1 MTGDIIM
8 DGNNIVWSRIPTNN
22 NDIVNKNYVDTY
34 ALLIWHNLNDLIDKP
49 GALANL
55 TEVSVGNAGNVLM
68 WNGTTA
74 TYTKIKTHTIDPYA
88 ETDYNNLNRLITKTD
103 YTSFVNN

>member
-1 MTGDIIM
+1 MK
-8 DGNNIVWSRIPTNN
+8 S
-22 NDIVNKNYVDTY
+22 YVDTS
-34 ALLIWHNLNDLIDKP
+34 ALLIWQNLNDLIDKP

-55 TEVSVGNAGNVLM
+55 TSVDNTNTGNVLM

-74 TYTKIKTHTIDPYA
+74 TFTQLKTHTTDVY
-88 ETDYNNLNRLITKTD
+88 TGSSDYNDINRLISKTD